1 MKAMNITFRTQLLGS
16 VTDFC
21 QESGLPMATPRIL
34 VDLIVRLVRY
44 QEEGMRLFPRVYL
57 TDNIDLLIN
66 MLPEGE
72 KLRLSDTTADSVGIE
87 NMLKICAPLAVGEWN
102 IFGHQCAERMNFGI
116 FRGSGSPIS
125 VGVDDVVLTNQDD
138 AIVIK
143 AHQVAEEC
151 VQIANSKGSLHHVF
165 FNDRKE
171 DSLPPLRYI
180 EDLVRSITRRV
191 NDDEKEIVQGFL
203 TKIFMAALPK
213 IHGCI
218 LAVTSMSRPP
228 KILSGDA
235 VLLDKPIDFPLLIR
249 KLKNDKNIDGSLYL
263 LEKKAD
269 ILEGMIR
276 SDGITLFDQ
285 YGRLRGYRCF
295 VRISGGNRVVG
306 GARRRAFGALKTHLG
321 RGLSAAFMQS
331 HDGWTDFEETSNE

>member
-1 MKAMNITFRTQLLGS
+1 
-16 VTDFC
+16 
-21 QESGLPMATPRIL
+21 MATPGVL

-44 QEEGMRLFPRVYL
+44 QEEGVRLFPRVYL

-72 KLRLSDTTADSVGIE
+72 KLRLSATTADSFGIE

-125 VGVDDVVLTNQDD
+125 VGVDEVVLTDQNE
-138 AIVIK
+138 AVVIK

-151 VQIANSKGSLHHVF
+151 VQIANSKGSLHHIC

-180 EDLVRSITRRV
+180 EDLVLSIAKRV
-191 NDDEKEIVQGFL
+191 NEDEKETTQGFL
-203 TKIFMAALPK
+203 TKILMAALPK
-213 IHGCI
+213 THGCI
-218 LAVTSMSRPP
+218 LAVTSMNRPP
-228 KILSGDA
+228 KNLSDDA
-235 VLLDKPIDFPLLIR
+235 VLLDDPIDFPSLIR
-249 KLKNDKNIDGSLYL
+249 KLKNEKNIGGSLYL
-263 LEKKAD
+263 LEKKAE
-269 ILEGMIR
+269 IFEGMIR

-285 YGRLRGYRCF
+285 YGRLLGYRCF
-295 VRISGGNRVVG
+295 VRISGENKVVG

>member
-1 MKAMNITFRTQLLGS
+1 
-16 VTDFC
+16 
-21 QESGLPMATPRIL
+21 MATPGIL

-72 KLRLSDTTADSVGIE
+72 KLCLSATTADSVGIE
-87 NMLKICAPLAVGEWN
+87 KMLKICAPLAVGEWN

-125 VGVDDVVLTNQDD
+125 VGIDEVVLTNQDD

-180 EDLVRSITRRV
+180 EDLVRSIAKRV
-191 NDDEKEIVQGFL
+191 DEDEKEATQEYL

-213 IHGCI
+213 THGCI
-218 LAVTSMSRPP
+218 LAVTDMNRSP
-228 KILSGDA
+228 KMLSDDAILLGE
-235 VLLDKPIDFPLLIR
+235 PIDFPSLIR
-249 KLKNDKNIDGSLYL
+249 KLKNEKNIDGSLYL
-263 LEKKAD
+263 LEKKTEVF
-269 ILEGMIR
+269 EGMIR

-285 YGRLRGYRCF
+285 YGRLLGYRCF
-295 VRISGGNRVVG
+295 VRISGKNRVIG

-331 HDGWTDFEETSNE
+331 HDGWTDFEEMSNE

>member
-1 MKAMNITFRTQLLGS
+1 MNITFRTQLLGS

-21 QESGLPMATPRIL
+21 QESGLSMATPRVL

-44 QEEGMRLFPRVYL
+44 QEEGIRLSPRVYL

-66 MLPEGE
+66 MLPDGE
-72 KLRLSDTTADSVGIE
+72 KLHLSDTTADSVGIE
-87 NMLKICAPLAVGEWN
+87 KMLKICAPLAVGEWS
-102 IFGHQCAERMNFGI
+102 IFSHQCAERMNFGI

-125 VGVDDVVLTNQDD
+125 VGVDEVVLMDQNE

-171 DSLPPLRYI
+171 DSLPPLQYI
-180 EDLVRSITRRV
+180 ENLVQSITRQV
-191 NDDEKEIVQGFL
+191 NDGEKEAVQVFL
-203 TKIFMAALPK
+203 TKIFVAALPK

-218 LAVTSMSRPP
+218 LAVTSMNRPP
-228 KILSGDA
+228 KILSNDA
-235 VLLDKPIDFPLLIR
+235 VFLAEPIDFPSLIK
-249 KLKNDKNIDGSLYL
+249 KLKNDRNVDGSLYL
-263 LEKKAD
+263 LEKKTE
-269 ILEGMIR
+269 IFEGMLR

-285 YGRLRGYRCF
+285 GGRLLGYRCF
-295 VRISGGNRVVG
+295 IRLSGKNGAAG
-306 GARRRAFGALKTHLG
+306 GARRRAFEALKTHLG
-321 RGLSAAFMQS
+321 RRGLSAAFMQS
-331 HDGWTDFEETSNE
+331 YDGWTDFEETSNE

>member
-1 MKAMNITFRTQLLGS
+1 MNITFRTQLLGS

-21 QESGLPMATPRIL
+21 QESGLSMATPGVL

-44 QEEGMRLFPRVYL
+44 QEEGIRLSPRVYL
-57 TDNIDLLIN
+57 TDNIGLLIN
-66 MLPEGE
+66 MLPDGE
-72 KLRLSDTTADSVGIE
+72 KLLLSDTTADSVGIE

-125 VGVDDVVLTNQDD
+125 VGVDEVVLKDQDE

-151 VQIANSKGSLHHVF
+151 VQIANSKGSLYHVF

-171 DSLPPLRYI
+171 DSLPPLRYM
-180 EDLVRSITRRV
+180 EDLVRSITKRV
-191 NDDEKEIVQGFL
+191 NDDEKEATQGFL
-203 TKIFMAALPK
+203 TKTLMATLPR

-218 LAVTSMSRPP
+218 LAVTSMNRPP
-228 KILSGDA
+228 KALSNDA
-235 VLLDKPIDFPLLIR
+235 VLLDEPIDFPSLIR
-249 KLKNDKNIDGSLYL
+249 KLKNEKNIDGSLYL
-263 LEKKAD
+263 LEKKAEVF
-269 ILEGMIR
+269 EGMLH

-285 YGRLRGYRCF
+285 YGRLLGYRCF
-295 VRISGGNRVVG
+295 VRISGESRVVG

-331 HDGWTDFEETSNE
+331 HDGWTDFEEASNE

>member
-1 MKAMNITFRTQLLGS
+1 MNITFRTQLLGS

-21 QESGLPMATPRIL
+21 QESGLPMATPGVL

-44 QEEGMRLFPRVYL
+44 QEEGVRLSPRVYL

-72 KLRLSDTTADSVGIE
+72 KLRLSSTTADSVGIE
-87 NMLKICAPLAVGEWN
+87 SMLKICAPLAVGEWN
-102 IFGHQCAERMNFGI
+102 IFGHQYAERMNFGI

-125 VGVDDVVLTNQDD
+125 VGVDEVVLTDQDE

-171 DSLPPLRYI
+171 DSLPPLQYI
-180 EDLVRSITRRV
+180 ENLIRSITRRV
-191 NDDEKEIVQGFL
+191 NDGEKEAVQVFL
-203 TKIFMAALPK
+203 TKALMAALPK
-213 IHGCI
+213 THGCI
-218 LAVTSMSRPP
+218 LAVTSMNRPP
-228 KILSGDA
+228 KILSDDA
-235 VLLDKPIDFPLLIR
+235 VFLAEPIDFPSLIR
-249 KLKNDKNIDGSLYL
+249 KLKNNKNVDGSLYL
-263 LEKKAD
+263 LEKKAE
-269 ILEGMIR
+269 IFEGMLR

-285 YGRLRGYRCF
+285 SGRLLGYRCF
-295 VRISGGNRVVG
+295 IRLSGRSGVVG
-306 GARRRAFGALKTHLG
+306 GARRRAFEALKTHLG
-321 RGLSAAFMQS
+321 RRGLSAAFMQS

>member
-1 MKAMNITFRTQLLGS
+1 
-16 VTDFC
+16 
-21 QESGLPMATPRIL
+21 
-34 VDLIVRLVRY
+34 
-44 QEEGMRLFPRVYL
+44 MRLFPRVYL

-72 KLRLSDTTADSVGIE
+72 KLRLSATTADSFGIE
-87 NMLKICAPLAVGEWN
+87 NMLKISAPLAVGEWN

-125 VGVDDVVLTNQDD
+125 VGVDEVVLTDQNE

-151 VQIANSKGSLHHVF
+151 VQIANSKGSLHHIF

-180 EDLVRSITRRV
+180 EDLVLSIAKRV
-191 NDDEKEIVQGFL
+191 NEDEKETTQGFL
-203 TKIFMAALPK
+203 TKILMAALPK
-213 IHGCI
+213 THGCI
-218 LAVTSMSRPP
+218 LAVTSMNRPP
-228 KILSGDA
+228 KILSDDA
-235 VLLDKPIDFPLLIR
+235 VLLDDPIDFPSLIR
-249 KLKNDKNIDGSLYL
+249 KLKNEKNIGGSLYL
-263 LEKKAD
+263 LEKKAE
-269 ILEGMIR
+269 IFEGMIR

-285 YGRLRGYRCF
+285 YGRLLGYRCF
-295 VRISGGNRVVG
+295 VRISGENKVVG